1 MVGSRKTTSVDEEVA
16 EVEKVVVE
24 INGTMNDAGASGLLR
39 KGDVAQVCLRVMC
52 MAASVTALLFMVTAR
67 EASTVSIYGFQLPVN
82 SKWSFADS
90 FEYLVGVSAA
100 VVAHS
105 LLQLVINVSRLLR
118 KSPLIPSRNHA
129 WLTYAGDQVVFA
141 FAMMS
146 AGSAASG
153 VSNLNRTGI
162 RHTALPDLCK
172 PLHIFCDH
180 VAISIA
186 CTFLSSLL
194 LAISAIQN
202 VIWLSN
208 N

>member
-1 MVGSRKTTSVDEEVA
+1 MDEMLLWMNQLHDGAKIINRSENCKT
-16 EVEKVVVE
+16 KQ
-24 INGTMNDAGASGLLR
+24 IM
-39 KGDVAQVCLRVMC
+39 
-52 MAASVTALLFMVTAR
+52 
-67 EASTVSIYGFQLPVN
+67 
-82 SKWSFADS
+82 
-90 FEYLVGVSAA
+90 YLVGVSAA

-105 LLQLVINVSRLLR
+105 LLQLVIIVSRLLR

-129 WLTYAGDQVVFA
+129 WLTYAGDQVLA
-141 FAMMS
+141 YAMMS

-162 RHTALPDLCK
+162 RHMALPDFCK

-194 LAISAIQN
+194 LSISAIQN